1 MESMAPNQTGT
12 ASELGLIAEL
22 QVALKATPPSVLADW
37 GKRTGERF
45 LRVGAKRVTGIV
57 DLATALTKRSA
68 DELVALIEAGRDGR
82 LPVHLEQ
89 RLDTGR
95 RAAEAIVGQGKAVF
109 DLVATKAST
118 NPSEAAT
125 HLCSLVIGFYTGS
138 GGNGDGGIPDLDLLA
153 GIGAHRSIFT
163 HSIIAGAFVE
173 TAVLS
178 LIDLVGEVHGR
189 LPTRHSVFWDTLLR
203 HSQIGGSTFVSGA
216 SVGISTHLGIDTL
229 VDGFTPYKD
238 FPISL
243 PQGAHELLMGMNAVA
258 EGVYGVRRYS
268 GDFNAFL
275 NDLTLRT
282 SDHAEAKMT
291 HAQLELESDTT
302 PNASEI
308 FYNRFRNATAEYR
321 LDLIE
326 ELMQRYS
333 ALLAIDFTSVASQL
347 AEARKKIEQAH
358 APFQLGVA
366 GEFRVGK
373 STLINALIGQEVA
386 FTDFL
391 EATPIRCQFRR
402 AETPSATLHYIDGTS
417 EEMEFDR
424 ANELISDRRDDD
436 SWTDSVLKMEYRV
449 QCDALADTD
458 LWDAPGLGGRDVND
472 TRALEHLDR
481 LGGIIWVVD
490 ATMIGKASVAS
501 PIVRMHAAG
510 KPLICVL
517 NRIDETEGDPEELCE
532 WMRTAFPGVFMAI
545 VPFSALEALSEC
557 AHGKLGAG
565 SRRLW
570 TAIISAMGDSSEKGR
585 AVRVQRTAE
594 QELKRIIGRL
604 TPLRRHMQDRIGLIK
619 HYESE
624 LYTSRESLLESVP
637 GILREQTELA
647 FSRLTSELFNAISQ
661 SRDQASHPIDRVL
674 TLIGD
679 RRTHSALTENVLRE
693 SISRISDNWRTLS
706 GNSLKFS
713 AAAIPVGSI
722 GMPKLYSPE
731 VIFNGGRLGQKA
743 IDSGVYAGGLT
754 AIITGTIAV
763 VSTAITWPVILAA
776 LPVGALQAWKRQ
788 KEIGPSQADIYS
800 ELNRLVAM
808 LKSAFLEQVVPVVR
822 ANISRALESEVREL
836 VSVERRSVLGNAEL
850 ESSRRFISDL
860 QNLEEVSTG
869 ARAMV
874 TDRWTANEVFR
885 LMDDPGERLDIVVTD
900 LAFSLAPLL
909 RRLPSSTEVRLI
921 FPSRGEPKSELEE
934 RVAKAFGTW
943 AGKRSVR
950 SVASLDTAKEIVLET
965 MLLTSDYCLVSRQ
978 DLSDVLDD
986 CGTFVELSEG
996 RTVGQNR
1003 FASLWQGLPVHG
1015 SQIVV
1020 TPVL

>member
-95 RAAEAIVGQGKAVF
+95 RAAEAIVGQGRAVF

-449 QCDALADTD
+449 HCDALADTD

>member
-1 MESMAPNQTGT
+1 MESMAPNQSGT

-95 RAAEAIVGQGKAVF
+95 RAAEAIVGQGRAVF

-216 SVGISTHLGIDTL
+216 SIGISTHLGIDTL

-238 FPISL
+238 LPISL

-275 NDLTLRT
+275 NGLTLRT

-291 HAQLELESDTT
+291 HAQLELKSDTT

-308 FYNRFRNATAEYR
+308 FYNKFRNATAEYR

-326 ELMQRYS
+326 ELMQRYT

-402 AETPSATLHYIDGTS
+402 AKIPSATLHYIDGTS
-417 EEMEFDR
+417 EEMAFDR

-436 SWTDSVLKMEYRV
+436 NWTGSVLKMEYRV

-501 PIVRMHAAG
+501 PIIRMHAAG

-585 AVRVQRTAE
+585 AVRVQQTAE

-647 FSRLTSELFNAISQ
+647 FSRLTSELFNEISQ

-679 RRTHSALTENVLRE
+679 RRTHSALTENVLQE

-731 VIFNGGRLGQKA
+731 VIFNSGRLGQQA

-788 KEIGPSQADIYS
+788 KDIGPSQADIYS

-822 ANISRALESEVREL
+822 VNISRALESEVREL
-836 VSVERRSVLGNAEL
+836 VSVERRSVLGSAEL
-850 ESSRRFISDL
+850 ETSRLFISDL

-921 FPSRGEPKSELEE
+921 FPSRGEPRSELEA

-950 SVASLDTAKEIVLET
+950 SVASLNTAQEIALET

-986 CGTFVELSEG
+986 CGNFVELSEG

-1003 FASLWQGLPVHG
+1003 FASLWQGLPVRG
-1015 SQIVV
+1015 TQIVV